1 MTIVGV
7 VPAAGLATR
16 LQPLEA
22 SKELLEVGGR
32 PVIDYLFER
41 MRAGGADELRVVT
54 RPEKGDVID
63 HARAAGAAVILG
75 SPASAAESFSLG
87 CSDLTSGD
95 IVLIG
100 FPDTIWEPPDGYA
113 RLVEHLGGDDDA
125 VLGLF
130 RTTDLSRSDVV
141 VLSGDRV
148 TEIVVKPQAPPSDLI
163 WGCAAV
169 RCSALER
176 LAQHTEAGTLLDG
189 LAKAGR
195 VRGVFLSDSW
205 VDIGTPESLARARA
219 SA

>member
-1 MTIVGV
+1 MSIVGV

-22 SKELLEVGGR
+22 SKELLDVGGR
-32 PVIDYLFER
+32 PVIDYLLER
-41 MRAGGADELRVVT
+41 MRAGDADELRVVT
-54 RPEKGDVID
+54 RPEKTDVID
-63 HARAAGAAVILG
+63 HARAAGASVILG
-75 SPASAAESFSLG
+75 TPANAAESFSLG
-87 CSDLTSGD
+87 IAGLDPGD
-95 IVLIG
+95 VVLLG

-113 RLVEHLGGDDDA
+113 RLVEQLGEDDA

-130 RTTDLSRSDVV
+130 RTTGLSRSDVV

-148 TEIVVKPQAPPSDLI
+148 TGIVVKPQTPPSDLI

-169 RCSALER
+169 RRSALDG
-176 LAQHTEAGTLLDG
+176 LAEHTEAGTLLDG

-195 VRGVFLSDSW
+195 VRGVYLSDSW
-205 VDIGTPESLARARA
+205 VDIGTPESLAQARE